1 MAAIQSSRGDRPRF
15 DPQTGTLVPV
25 IPGLARLTAP
35 NATPFTFTGTNT
47 FLIGHDAVAVLDPGP
62 DDDAHLEAILAA
74 AGGRPIEAIVLT
86 HTHIDHCALVRRLR
100 ERTGAPLLFGGRHRL
115 SRPLKLFERNPFAHA
130 SDYTLAPDREIAD
143 GDRLIYGGVALIAVA
158 TPGHCANHFS
168 FVLEGTNTVLI
179 GDHLMAW
186 NTTLVA
192 TPDGSLA
199 DYLASLDRIE
209 ALPQA
214 HYVPA
219 HGGEID
225 DGPARARAVRTHRL
239 MRNGQVLKALADGP
253 LSLSRLAERIYPDV
267 TPKVR
272 VGARRT
278 LLSHLEYLED
288 TGALRITRT
297 PLGIRA
303 SLAR

>member
-25 IPGLARLTAP
+25 VPGLARLTAP
-35 NATPFTFTGTNT
+35 NATPYTFTGTNT
-47 FLIGHDAVAVLDPGP
+47 FLIGHDSVAVLDPGP
-62 DDDAHLEAILAA
+62 DDDAHLDAILAV
-74 AGGRPIEAIVLT
+74 AGGRPIEAILLT
-86 HTHIDHCALVRRLR
+86 HTHIDHCALVRRLKDK
-100 ERTGAPLLFGGRHRL
+100 TGAPVVFGGRHRL
-115 SRPLKLFERNPFAHA
+115 SRPLKFLERNPFGHA
-130 SDYTLAPDREIAD
+130 SDYALVPDREIAD
-143 GDRLIYGGVALIAVA
+143 GDRLDFGGVALNAVA
-158 TPGHCANHFS
+158 TPGHCANHFA
-168 FVLEGTNTVLI
+168 FALDGTNTVLI

-192 TPDGSLA
+192 TPDGNLA
-199 DYLASLDRIE
+199 DYLASLDRLE

-219 HGGEID
+219 HGGEIE
-225 DGPARARAVRTHRL
+225 DGPARVRAVRAHRL
-239 MRNGQVLKALADGP
+239 MRNGQILKALKAGP
-253 LSLSRLAERIYPDV
+253 MSLSRLAERIYPDV

-278 LLSHLEYLED
+278 LLSHLEYLEG

-297 PLGIRA
+297 PFGIRA
-303 SLAR
+303 SLTR